1 MRYWKITMNNGFC
14 GCEEIELVKTAD
26 AEDLTDCGGE
36 YLQGYSFYEPD
47 ARFIGEEEDYDSE
60 EEYQEAYDSYIE
72 GLSVDVE
79 ELTYEEYLE
88 ECDNEG
94 VEP

>member
-1 MRYWKITMNNGFC
+1 MRYWKITMDNGFC

-26 AEDLTDCGGE
+26 TEDLTYCGDE

-47 ARFIGEEEDYDSE
+47 ARFIGEEDDYDSE
-60 EEYQEAYDSYIE
+60 EECQEAYDSYIE
-72 GLSVDVE
+72 GLSVNIE

-88 ECDNEG
+88 ECNNEG

>member
-14 GCEEIELVKTAD
+14 GCDEVELEKTED
-26 AEDLTDCGGE
+26 NEDLTHFGCE

-47 ARFIGEEEDYDSE
+47 ERFIGEEEDYDSE

-72 GLSVDVE
+72 GLYVDVE

-88 ECDNEG
+88 ECDYEG

>member
-14 GCEEIELVKTAD
+14 GCEEVELIKTED
-26 AEDLTDCGGE
+26 NEDLTYCGGE

-47 ARFIGEEEDYDSE
+47 SRFIGEEEDYDSE

-72 GLSVDVE
+72 ELSVDVE
-79 ELTYEEYLE
+79 ELTYDEYLE

>member
-14 GCEEIELVKTAD
+14 GCEEVELVKTAD
-26 AEDLTDCGGE
+26 TEDLADCGGE
-36 YLQGYSFYEPD
+36 YLQGYAFAEPD
-47 ARFIGEEEDYDSE
+47 ARFIGEEDDFDSE

-72 GLSVDVE
+72 ELSVDVE